1 METPKS
7 VYLAGPMTG
16 IPEFNFPAFHAA
28 AFDLRDRG
36 IEVFSPAEKDLED
49 GFDPQKDKASPL
61 AHYMQDD
68 LPAVCR
74 SDAVVCLPG
83 WQRSKGARL
92 ETMVAHYLEIP
103 VLTYP
108 DLTPVRHPSS
118 ARFHAL
124 LQEAAALH
132 DQKQADYGSD
142 SDPFANVRASE
153 DWGIA
158 SWVGA
163 LVRLNDKVQRL
174 KAFARKGSLQNES
187 AQDSMVDIAVYALIA
202 HVLYDEQS

>member
-1 METPKS
+1 MFKR

-16 IPEFNFPAFHAA
+16 IEEFNFPAFHAA
-28 AFDLRDRG
+28 AADLRERG

-49 GFDPQKDKASPL
+49 GFDPKKDEAKPL
-61 AHYMQDD
+61 AHYMIDD
-68 LPAVCR
+68 LAAVCG
-74 SDAVVCLPG
+74 SDGVVCLPG
-83 WQRSKGARL
+83 WQKSKGARL
-92 ETMVAHYLEIP
+92 ETMVAHYLDIP
-103 VLTYP
+103 VVSYP

-118 ARFHAL
+118 TRFHAL
-124 LQEAAALH
+124 LAQAGALH

-142 SDPFANVRASE
+142 TDPFANVRASE
-153 DWGIA
+153 EWGIP

-187 AQDSMVDIAVYALIA
+187 AQDSMLDIAVYALISY
-202 HVLYDEQS
+202 VLYEETA